1 MRIYRFDIY
10 FIVIFMEPDV
20 KAFLIKIVQSL
31 SMGLLWLL
39 VNMSIGIY
47 YGFAFFE
54 GSPTLGNYIYYTGFL
69 ISLAGL
75 LFSLRKKWKGW
86 EEIDY

>member
-1 MRIYRFDIY
+1 
-10 FIVIFMEPDV
+10 MEPDV

-31 SMGLLWLL
+31 SMGMLWLL

-54 GSPTLGNYIYYTGFL
+54 GSPTLGNYIYYAGFL
-69 ISLAGL
+69 ISLAAL
-75 LFSLRKKWKGW
+75 LFYLRKKWKGW

>member
-1 MRIYRFDIY
+1 
-10 FIVIFMEPDV
+10 MEPDV

-54 GSPTLGNYIYYTGFL
+54 GSPTLGNYIYYGWFL
-69 ISLAGL
+69 ISLTAL
-75 LFSLRKKWKGW
+75 VIYLRKKWKGW